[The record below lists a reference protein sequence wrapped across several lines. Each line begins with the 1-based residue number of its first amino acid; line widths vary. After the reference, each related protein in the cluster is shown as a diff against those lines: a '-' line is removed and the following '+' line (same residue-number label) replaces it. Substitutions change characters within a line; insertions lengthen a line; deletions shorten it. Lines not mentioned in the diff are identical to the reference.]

1 MVSDIFIVSEFQ
13 TTLFAPL
20 KATAKKG
27 RLTRDLVR

>member
-20 KATAKKG
+20 KATAKK
-27 RLTRDLVR
+27 DAICCLVY